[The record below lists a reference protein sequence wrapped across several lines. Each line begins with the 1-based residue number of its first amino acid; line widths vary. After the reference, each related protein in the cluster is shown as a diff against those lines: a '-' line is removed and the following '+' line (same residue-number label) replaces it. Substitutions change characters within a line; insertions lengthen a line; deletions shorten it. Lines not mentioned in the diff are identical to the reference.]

1 MVTVTTILIGTRMS
15 AIFQEPC
22 IRARAVGKV
31 PSNFKMCLTIRT
43 LISMGGGGAAGTLRA
58 ACVSFLDIYAEI
70 EFAAAFICSLEVLVF
85 EESLIVK

>member
-43 LISMGGGGAAGTLRA
+43 LISIGGRAAGTLRA
-58 ACVSFLDIYAEI
+58 ACISFLDIYAEI